1 MIITA
6 SNIMLVVAVL
16 LALSVVVGKAG
27 NRYGMPALLL
37 FLGVGMVAGVDGFGI
52 QFDSAEAAQF
62 IGMISLSIILFS
74 GGVDTRFAD
83 IRPILGPGL
92 VLATVGVLLT
102 TALTGSFIHWLF
114 RVIAPE
120 YAFGWKESMLLAA
133 VMSSTDSAS
142 VFSILNSSGTGL
154 KERLK
159 PTLELESGSNDP
171 MAYLLVIILIS
182 MIEGDAAGTA
192 EAYTFWS
199 NPATMLVSQLVMGA
213 VAGVGIGYASV
224 WVINHLR
231 VSNEFLYPV
240 MMIACVF
247 FTFTITG
254 MLGGN
259 SYLAV
264 YIAGLVVGNCKL
276 ALKKTIT
283 TFFGG
288 FTWLVQIIMFLS
300 LGLLVNPHELL
311 NSHILV
317 PGVLLGVFM
326 IVVGRPVA
334 VLLCLLPFGRR
345 YSWRARLYV
354 SWVGLR
360 GAVPII
366 FATYALMAPS
376 VLHARFM
383 FNMVFFITILSL
395 LLQGTTV
402 TRMAGWLGLKE
413 SVREKQFNVD
423 LPDEITAA
431 MVEWEVHPALLR
443 DGDRLRDITLPPAT
457 LVIMVK
463 RDGRY
468 LVPTGNTRL
477 YLDDKLLLIAQEESH
492 LKELLQG

>member
-6 SNIMLVVAVL
+6 NNVMLVVAVL

-27 NRYGMPALLL
+27 NRFGMPALLL
-37 FLGVGMVAGVDGFGI
+37 FLGVGMIAGVDGFGI
-52 QFDSAEAAQF
+52 RFDSAEAAQF

-74 GGVDTRFAD
+74 GGADTKFSD
-83 IRPILGPGL
+83 IKPILGPGL

-102 TALTGSFIHWLF
+102 TAFTGTFIYYLF
-114 RVIAPE
+114 RWLAPE
-120 YAFGWKESMLLAA
+120 FAFGVKESLLLAA

-142 VFSILNSSGTGL
+142 VFSILNSSRIGL
-154 KERLK
+154 KEHLK

-171 MAYLLVIILIS
+171 MAYLLVIIIIS
-182 MIEGDAAGTA
+182 MIGNGDTSA
-192 EAYTFWS
+192 AYTLLS
-199 NPATMLVSQLVMGA
+199 NPVVMLVSQLAIGTVCGVMCGYLA
-213 VAGVGIGYASV
+213 VY
-224 WVINHLR
+224 VINRLR

-247 FTFTITG
+247 FTFSITEIA
-254 MLGGN
+254 GGN

-264 YIAGLVVGNCKL
+264 YIAGLVVGNNKL

-300 LGLLVNPHELL
+300 LGLLVNPHELM
-311 NSHILV
+311 NAHILV

-326 IVVGRPVA
+326 IVVGRPAA
-334 VLLCLLPFGRR
+334 VMLCLLPFRR
-345 YSWRARLYV
+345 FSMKARFYV

-366 FATYALMAPS
+366 FATYALMSPD

-395 LLQGTTV
+395 LIQGTSV

-413 SVREKQFNVD
+413 PLREREFNME

-431 MVEWEVHPALLR
+431 MVEMEVKPELLTA
-443 DGDRLRDITLPPAT
+443 GDRLRDITLPPAT

-463 RDGRY
+463 REGRY

-477 YLDDKLLLIAQEESH
+477 YLGDCLLLIAEKEAH
-492 LKELLQG
+492 LSQLVAQRH

>member
-1 MIITA
+1 
-6 SNIMLVVAVL
+6 MLVVAVL
-16 LALSVVVGKAG
+16 LAISVVVGKAG
-27 NRYGMPALLL
+27 NRFGMPALLL

-52 QFDSAEAAQF
+52 HFDSAEAVQF

-74 GGVDTRFAD
+74 GGVDTKFSD
-83 IRPILGPGL
+83 IKPILGPGL

-102 TALTGSFIHWLF
+102 TALTGTFIYYLF
-114 RVIAPE
+114 RLLSPE
-120 YAFGWKESMLLAA
+120 FAFGWKESMLLAA

-142 VFSILNSSGTGL
+142 VFSILNSTKMGL
-154 KERLK
+154 KEKLK

-171 MAYLLVIILIS
+171 MAYLLVIIIS
-182 MIEGDAAGTA
+182 MIENGDASQ
-192 EAYTFWS
+192 AYTLLS
-199 NPATMLVSQLVMGA
+199 NPAVMLVAQLA
-213 VAGVGIGYASV
+213 IGLICGLMCGYLSV
-224 WVINHLR
+224 WVINKLR
-231 VSNEFLYPV
+231 VSNEFMYPV

-247 FTFTITG
+247 FTFSVTEIV
-254 MLGGN
+254 GGN

-264 YIAGLVVGNCKL
+264 YLAGLVVGNMKL

-311 NSHILV
+311 NASILV
-317 PGVLLGVFM
+317 PGMLLGVFM
-326 IVVGRPVA
+326 IIIGRPVA
-334 VLLCLLPFGRR
+334 VMLCLLPFKRF
-345 YSWRARLYV
+345 SFKARLYI

-366 FATYALMAPS
+366 FATYALMSPD

-395 LLQGTTV
+395 LIQGTSV
-402 TRMAGWLGLKE
+402 TRMAKWLGLE
-413 SVREKQFNVD
+413 EPVREREFNMD

-431 MVEWEVHPALLR
+431 MVEMEVRPELLAV
-443 DGDRLRDITLPPAT
+443 GDRLRDISLPPAT

-463 RDGRY
+463 RGGKY

-477 YLDDKLLLIAQEESH
+477 YLGDCLLLIAEKEAH
-492 LKELLQG
+492 LTELVAARR

>member
-1 MIITA
+1 MILTA
-6 SNIMLVVAVL
+6 NNIMLVIAVL
-16 LALSVVVGKAG
+16 LAISVAVGKAG
-27 NRYGMPALLL
+27 NRFGMPALLL
-37 FLGVGMVAGVDGFGI
+37 FLGVGMLAGVDGFGI
-52 QFDSAEAAQF
+52 HFDSAETVQF

-74 GGVDTRFAD
+74 GGTDTKFSD
-83 IRPILGPGL
+83 IKPILGPGL
-92 VLATVGVLLT
+92 VLATLGVLLT
-102 TALTGSFIHWLF
+102 TALTGSFIYYLF
-114 RVIAPE
+114 RWLSPE
-120 YAFGWKESMLLAA
+120 FAFGWKESMLLAA

-142 VFSILNSSGTGL
+142 VFSILNSSKMGL
-154 KERLK
+154 KQRLK

-182 MIEGDAAGTA
+182 MIENGDSAGG
-192 EAYTFWS
+192 YTLLS
-199 NPATMLVSQLVMGA
+199 NPVVMLVAQLS
-213 VAGVGIGYASV
+213 IGTVCGLMCGYMSV
-224 WVINHLR
+224 WVINKLR
-231 VSNEFLYPV
+231 VANEFMYPV

-247 FTFTITG
+247 FTFSVTEIV
-254 MLGGN
+254 GGN

-264 YIAGLVVGNCKL
+264 YLAGLVVGNMKL

-311 NSHILV
+311 NAGILV
-317 PGVLLGVFM
+317 PGMLLGVFM
-326 IVVGRPVA
+326 IVIGRPVA
-334 VLLCLLPFGRR
+334 VMLCLLPFKRFTMK
-345 YSWRARLYV
+345 ARLFI

-366 FATYALMAPS
+366 FATYALMSPD

-395 LLQGTTV
+395 LIQGTSV
-402 TRMAGWLGLKE
+402 TGMAKLLGLE
-413 SVREKQFNVD
+413 ETVREREFNLD

-431 MVEWEVHPALLR
+431 MVEMEVKPELLVV
-443 DGDRLRDITLPPAT
+443 GDRLRDISLPPAT

-463 RDGRY
+463 RGGKY

-477 YLDDKLLLIAQEESH
+477 YLDDCLLLITEKEAH
-492 LKELLQG
+492 LTELIKR